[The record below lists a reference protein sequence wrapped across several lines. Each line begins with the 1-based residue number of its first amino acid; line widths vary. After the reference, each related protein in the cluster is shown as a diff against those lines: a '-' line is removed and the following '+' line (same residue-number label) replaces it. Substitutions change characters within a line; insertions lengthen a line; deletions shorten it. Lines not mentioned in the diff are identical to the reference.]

1 MKDLQCRSA
10 TIGCLNSYKNNN
22 QHTNNK
28 YKKINKDETNYN
40 NKNMEYR
47 AEGQNNFR
55 LMAETIFGGFEDR
68 SDHNPS
74 LELSAKGSF
83 VIELI

>member
-1 MKDLQCRSA
+1 MFESLQL
-10 TIGCLNSYKNNN
+10 GQLNN

-40 NKNMEYR
+40 NKNMEDR
-47 AEGQNNFR
+47 AKGQNNFR
-55 LMAETIFGGFEDR
+55 LMAETIFGGVEVR

-83 VIELI
+83 VIQLI